1 MIAESRNLE
10 SSILK
15 DLESKFVFLCGP
27 RQVGKTTFAQK
38 IIQQK
43 KGKYYLYDDSN
54 DRRQILK
61 KEYVHKKWVCLDE
74 FHKFSRWKNHLK
86 GVYDKYHEDLHL
98 ILTGSARLDVYQR
111 SGDSLFG
118 RYYLHHLHPL
128 TVGELTIKEVPS
140 LPDSLLTVCDVA
152 SDLLPLLHFGGFPEP
167 FYKQSEAE
175 LRRWHNARRQLLVK
189 EDLREL
195 THIQLL
201 DLVEQLM
208 LALPERVGS
217 LFSFNSLA
225 EDIQVSPPT
234 ILQWMRVFERL
245 FLVFKVTPY
254 SKRIIRSLKK
264 QPKYFLYDWS
274 EVKNEGARFE
284 NFVAS
289 HLWKATQVWTD
300 LGLANLSLHF
310 VKDRDRREVDFLI
323 TKDQQPWC
331 LVECKVAETSPTENL
346 KYFSNRLNVP
356 GIQVILKKGIAK
368 QEGNIL
374 VVSANKWLT
383 FFP

>member
-27 RQVGKTTFAQK
+27 RQVGKTTLAQK

-43 KGKYYLYDDSN
+43 KGKYYLYDDSD

-61 KEYVHKKWVCLDE
+61 KEYVHKTWVCLDE

-86 GVYDKYHEDLHL
+86 GVYDKYHENLHL
-98 ILTGSARLDVYQR
+98 ILTGSARLDVYQK

-128 TVGELTIKEVPS
+128 TVGELTTKEMPS
-140 LPDSLLTVCDVA
+140 LPDSLLTVRDTA

-208 LALPERVGS
+208 LVLPERVGS

-234 ILQWMRVFERL
+234 ILQWMKVFERL

-346 KYFSNRLNVP
+346 KYFSNRLNIP

-383 FFP
+383 LFP